1 MKEII
6 KEEIDKLLM
15 ETARF
20 DFPFFASAERKK
32 AIISEKKLY
41 IEKKME
47 VFAPQLFSDNE
58 RKEKIWEES
67 VKYVEEQFKSLPRNK
82 RLNGF
87 YLQELMH
94 YYTEQLGNN
103 IMNND

>member
-1 MKEII
+1 
-6 KEEIDKLLM
+6 
-15 ETARF
+15 
-20 DFPFFASAERKK
+20 
-32 AIISEKKLY
+32 
-41 IEKKME
+41 ME